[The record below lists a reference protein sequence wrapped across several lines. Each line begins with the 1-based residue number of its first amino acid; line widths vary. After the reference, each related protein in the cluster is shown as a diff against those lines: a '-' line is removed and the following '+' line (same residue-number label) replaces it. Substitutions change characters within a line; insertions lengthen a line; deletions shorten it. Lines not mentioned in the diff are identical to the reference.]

1 MLTAAQSPRSSDFLL
16 ALLSVQSIPNHKQA
30 GKQESKAVIPFHV
43 LHWTLI
49 YCWSF
54 IAVNMA
60 AISKTKDFFFILDF
74 GDILVKGMGVCMIQF
89 GLISEHL

>member
-1 MLTAAQSPRSSDFLL
+1 
-16 ALLSVQSIPNHKQA
+16 
-30 GKQESKAVIPFHV
+30 
-43 LHWTLI
+43 
-49 YCWSF
+49 
-54 IAVNMA
+54 MA